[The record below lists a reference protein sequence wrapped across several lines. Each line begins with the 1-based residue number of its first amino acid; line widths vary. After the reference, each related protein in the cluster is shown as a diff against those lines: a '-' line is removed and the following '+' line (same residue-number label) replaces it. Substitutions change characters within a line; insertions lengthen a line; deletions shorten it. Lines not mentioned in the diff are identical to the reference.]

1 MLLKEKKK
9 KKKNLCTTLPC
20 GAPLKDKLQSRQT
33 QRSDN
38 FRNLTCQQGNFT
50 I

>member
-9 KKKNLCTTLPC
+9 KKLCTTLPC

>member
-1 MLLKEKKK
+1 MLLKEKK

-38 FRNLTCQQGNFT
+38 VRNLTCQQGNF
-50 I
+50 II